1 MLTMIISLSLGV
13 LVFASTRFAAEFST
27 GWAVAC
33 AILSM
38 FIFQLAAAL
47 LIRRAVNARNLQIQ
61 AIIMDVQKRLEAK
74 QQHFMRH
81 PLGSQKI
88 MMQQL
93 EQEQT
98 AGLER
103 ALAACDIFKPLYI
116 WNFLLAK
123 QINTMKMAFL
133 FQLKRFDNVDAIMPK
148 CLFLEPQAVCMK
160 MVRLYKKNDPALD
173 KFFRKKGATLKK
185 DNCVL
190 PALLYAWILLKQGKN
205 DDAFTVLT
213 NAKKK
218 SENPVLVANWEA
230 LANGKIKQFSNAGL
244 GEAWYALGLEMPKMQ
259 RVQQQPQYRYR

>member
-1 MLTMIISLSLGV
+1 M
-13 LVFASTRFAAEFST
+13 RNFS
-27 GWAVAC
+27 
-33 AILSM
+33 
-38 FIFQLAAAL
+38 
-47 LIRRAVNARNLQIQ
+47 
-61 AIIMDVQKRLEAK
+61 DV
-74 QQHFMRH
+74 
-81 PLGSQKI
+81 I
-88 MMQQL
+88 
-93 EQEQT
+93 
-98 AGLER
+98 
-103 ALAACDIFKPLYI
+103 
-116 WNFLLAK
+116 
-123 QINTMKMAFL
+123 
-133 FQLKRFDNVDAIMPK
+133 KRFDDVDAIMPK

-160 MVRLYKKNDPALD
+160 MVRLYKKNDPAID

-230 LANGKIKQFSNAGL
+230 LANGKIKHFSNAGL

>member
-13 LVFASTRFAAEFST
+13 LVFASTRFGAEFST

-61 AIIMDVQKRLEAK
+61 GIIMDVQKRLEAK

-133 FQLKRFDNVDAIMPK
+133 FQLKRFDDVDAIMPK

-160 MVRLYKKNDPALD
+160 MVRL
-173 KFFRKKGATLKK
+173 
-185 DNCVL
+185 
-190 PALLYAWILLKQGKN
+190 
-205 DDAFTVLT
+205 
-213 NAKKK
+213 
-218 SENPVLVANWEA
+218 
-230 LANGKIKQFSNAGL
+230 
-244 GEAWYALGLEMPKMQ
+244 
-259 RVQQQPQYRYR
+259 

>member
-1 MLTMIISLSLGV
+1 MIA
-13 LVFASTRFAAEFST
+13 F
-27 GWAVAC
+27 GWFWVG
-33 AILSM
+33 
-38 FIFQLAAAL
+38 
-47 LIRRAVNARNLQIQ
+47 
-61 AIIMDVQKRLEAK
+61 II
-74 QQHFMRH
+74 
-81 PLGSQKI
+81 
-88 MMQQL
+88 
-93 EQEQT
+93 
-98 AGLER
+98 
-103 ALAACDIFKPLYI
+103 
-116 WNFLLAK
+116 
-123 QINTMKMAFL
+123 INHGNRL
-133 FQLKRFDNVDAIMPK
+133 FQAPVPSNVRNFSDVIKRFDDVDAIMPK

-160 MVRLYKKNDPALD
+160 MVRLYKKNDPAID